1 MSFSKNVKEELS
13 KQISPARHCRI
24 SELAAIISL
33 SGHVKITEHNR
44 LILKIQTENILLA
57 RKCFTL
63 IQKTFKI
70 NTEIII
76 RNNQGNNS
84 NLYKL
89 IVIDH
94 NMVLKVLQATKL
106 IDKNYEIRENFS
118 ITSNLVIQ
126 NTCCKRAFI
135 RGAFLAVG
143 SISNPKKDYHFELV
157 VPFKEKAIQLQ
168 KVIATFSIRA
178 KIIKRKKNY
187 VIYLKEGS
195 QIVNILN
202 VMEAHVALMDLEN
215 VRIYK
220 GMRNS
225 INRQVNCEAANIGK
239 TVRAATKQI
248 EDINYIIDN
257 KSSLLLSDNLK
268 EVANLRIN
276 HPDASLK
283 ELGEMLNPPLGKS
296 GVNHRL
302 RKINQIADKLR
313 EQKEEISN
321 DKETDYD

>member
-94 NMVLKVLQATKL
+94 NMALKVLQATKL
-106 IDKNYEIRENFS
+106 IDNNYEIRENFS

-143 SISNPKKDYHFELV
+143 SISNPKKDYHFEVV

-168 KVIATFSIRA
+168 KIIATFSIGA

-195 QIVNILN
+195 QIVHILN

>member
-94 NMVLKVLQATKL
+94 NMALKVLQATKL
-106 IDKNYEIRENFS
+106 IDNNYEIRENFS

-239 TVRAATKQI
+239 TVRAATKQT
-248 EDINYIIDN
+248 EDINYIMHN
-257 KSSLLLSDNLK
+257 KSSLLLSEGLK

>member
-94 NMVLKVLQATKL
+94 NMALKVLQATKL
-106 IDKNYEIRENFS
+106 IDNNYEIRENFS

-248 EDINYIIDN
+248 EDINYIMHN
-257 KSSLLLSDNLK
+257 KSSLLLSEGLK

>member
-94 NMVLKVLQATKL
+94 NMALKVLQATKL
-106 IDKNYEIRENFS
+106 IDNNYEIRENFS

-143 SISNPKKDYHFELV
+143 SISNPKKDYHFEVV

>member
-94 NMVLKVLQATKL
+94 NMALKVLQATKL
-106 IDKNYEIRENFS
+106 IDNNYEIRENFS

-135 RGAFLAVG
+135 RGAFLAAG

-195 QIVNILN
+195 QIVHILN
-202 VMEAHVALMDLEN
+202 VMEAHVALMELEN

>member
-94 NMVLKVLQATKL
+94 NMALKVLQATKL
-106 IDKNYEIRENFS
+106 IDNNYEIRENFS

-135 RGAFLAVG
+135 RGAFLAAG

-168 KVIATFSIRA
+168 KIIATFSIGA

-195 QIVNILN
+195 QIVHILN
-202 VMEAHVALMDLEN
+202 VMEAHVALMELEN

-248 EDINYIIDN
+248 EDINYIIEN
-257 KSSLLLSDNLK
+257 FCYL
-268 EVANLRIN
+268 
-276 HPDASLK
+276 
-283 ELGEMLNPPLGKS
+283 
-296 GVNHRL
+296 
-302 RKINQIADKLR
+302 
-313 EQKEEISN
+313 
-321 DKETDYD
+321 

>member
-1 MSFSKNVKEELS
+1 MSFSKDVKEELS
-13 KQISPARHCRI
+13 KQISSARHCRI

-33 SGHVKITEHNR
+33 CGHVKITEYNR
-44 LILKIQTENILLA
+44 FMLKIQTENILLA

-63 IQKTFKI
+63 IQKAFKI
-70 NTEIII
+70 NTEIAI
-76 RNNQGNNS
+76 RNNHRNN
-84 NLYKL
+84 NYLYKL

-94 NMVLKVLQATKL
+94 EMAIKILQATKL
-106 IDKNYEIRENFS
+106 IDQNYKIGENFS

-135 RGAFLAVG
+135 RGAFLAAG
-143 SISNPKKDYHFELV
+143 SISNPKKDYHFEVV
-157 VPFKEKAIQLQ
+157 VPFKEKAVQLQ
-168 KVIATFSIRA
+168 KIIATFNVA
-178 KIIKRKKNY
+178 VKIIKRKKNY

-195 QIVNILN
+195 QIVDILN
-202 VMEAHVALMDLEN
+202 VMEAHVALMELEN

-225 INRQVNCEAANIGK
+225 INRKVNCEAANIGK
-239 TVRAATKQI
+239 TVKAATKQI
-248 EDINYIIDN
+248 EDINYIIHN
-257 KSSLLLSDNLK
+257 KSSLLMSDSLK

-321 DKETDYD
+321 DKKADYD

>member
-76 RNNQGNNS
+76 RNSQGNNS

-135 RGAFLAVG
+135 RGAFLAAG